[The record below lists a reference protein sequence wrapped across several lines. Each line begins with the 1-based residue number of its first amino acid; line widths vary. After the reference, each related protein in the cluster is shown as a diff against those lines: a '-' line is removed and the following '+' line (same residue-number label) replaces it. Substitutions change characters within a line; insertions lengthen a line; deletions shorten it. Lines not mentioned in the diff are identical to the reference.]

1 MRPLSHSRRRARVAQ
16 RKIRRIGLRYKTFV
30 ALVGGVAAVLPAVAV
45 GDGAGDWAQR
55 FGTQHTRD
63 AALVGGFDPALVH
76 VNVDGTLPLTS
87 IPVDLPLPPDEM
99 PAAYILPGGILG
111 IPGTALKAYHNAA
124 DIMASEEP
132 GCHIDWALIAS
143 IGRIE
148 SNHARGGYV
157 DRNGKTLEP
166 ILGPE
171 LNGIGPV
178 AAVPDTDHGVYDL
191 DAVWDRAVGP
201 TQFIPSTWLAYG
213 SDGNGDGVSDPDN
226 IYDATLATARYLCS
240 GGLDLSRPDQL
251 RAAIYR
257 YNNSDAYV
265 ATVILWADA
274 YRAGVMPLP
283 DSQVPIGAPAPAPAL
298 PAPAPVTPPP
308 PPVTPAPSSSSEP
321 NPSSTTSGSTADGTT
336 TPGNSTSPSPESST
350 PPPTCTSATSS
361 TTPSTPS
368 PTPITTPISPTTPIL
383 PPCGPPPPSP
393 SDGSSS
399 TPTTT
404 SSSAVKNS

>member
-1 MRPLSHSRRRARVAQ
+1 MRPLRHSRRRARIAR

-30 ALVGGVAAVLPAVAV
+30 ALMGGLAAVVPAVAA
-45 GDGAGDWAQR
+45 GGGTGDWVHR
-55 FGTQHTRD
+55 FSTQHSRD
-63 AALVGGFDPALVH
+63 AALVGGFDPTLVH

-87 IPVDLPLPPDEM
+87 IPVDLPLPADEM
-99 PAAYILPGGILG
+99 PAAYILPGGLLG
-111 IPGTALKAYHNAA
+111 IPGTALKAYRNAA
-124 DIMASEEP
+124 DIMASEQP

-171 LNGIGPV
+171 LNGVGPV

-201 TQFIPSTWLAYG
+201 TQFIPSTWLAYA
-213 SDGNGDGVSDPDN
+213 SDGNGDGVSDPNN

-240 GGLDLSRPDQL
+240 GGLDLSKPDQV

-265 ATVILWADA
+265 AAVILWAEA

-283 DSQVPIGAPAPAPAL
+283 DSQVPIGAPQPAPAL

-308 PPVTPAPSSSSEP
+308 PPPTVTPPPPASSTTNPPSS
-321 NPSSTTSGSTADGTT
+321 TSGST
-336 TPGNSTSPSPESST
+336 TPGTSTPGTSTPAPPGSST
-350 PPPTCTSATSS
+350 PPPTCTSTTTSTSS
-361 TTPSTPS
+361 PS
-368 PTPITTPISPTTPIL
+368 PSGTPTSPTTPVL
-383 PPCGPPPPSP
+383 PPCAPPPPP
-393 SDGSSS
+393 PPPDGSSS
-399 TPTTT
+399 APATT
-404 SSSAVKNS
+404 SQTPPKNS

>member
-1 MRPLSHSRRRARVAQ
+1 MRPLSHSWRRARIAR

-30 ALVGGVAAVLPAVAV
+30 ALMGGLAAVLPAVAA
-45 GDGAGDWAQR
+45 GGGTGDWAHR
-55 FGTQHTRD
+55 FSTQHNRD

-87 IPVDLPLPPDEM
+87 IPADLPLSSDEM
-99 PAAYILPGGILG
+99 PTAYILPGGLLG
-111 IPGTALKAYHNAA
+111 IPGTALKAYRNAA
-124 DIMASEEP
+124 DIMASEQP

-171 LNGIGPV
+171 LNGVGPV

-191 DAVWDRAVGP
+191 DSVWDRAVGP
-201 TQFIPSTWLAYG
+201 TQFIPSTWLAYS
-213 SDGNGDGVSDPDN
+213 SDGNGDGVSDPNN

-240 GGLDLSRPDQL
+240 GGLDLSKPDQV

-265 ATVILWADA
+265 ATVVLWAEA
-274 YRAGVMPLP
+274 YRAGVIPLP

-308 PPVTPAPSSSSEP
+308 PPPTVTPPTSSTP
-321 NPSSTTSGSTADGTT
+321 DPPSSTSDSNPGTT
-336 TPGNSTSPSPESST
+336 TSGTST
-350 PPPTCTSATSS
+350 PPSPGSPTPAPTCTSTTTSS
-361 TTPSTPS
+361 PSPSPSGTPTPPSTPA
-368 PTPITTPISPTTPIL
+368 L
-383 PPCGPPPPSP
+383 PPCTPPPPP
-393 SDGSSS
+393 LPPPDGSSS
-399 TPTTT
+399 APATT
-404 SSSAVKNS
+404 STPATKNS